1 MANLPSRLKM
11 VNAAVDLF
19 HKNGIN
25 ATSVDQ
31 VLADSGTGKGQFA
44 HYFKNKDGLV
54 RAAITHLHEVI
65 KGGYAPTTYEVRTW
79 KEMDNW
85 FRTYV
90 DYQRSIAFE
99 RSCPIGTIGN
109 DLTSAQDD
117 LRKEVQTFL
126 SWGRSELAKFFADR
140 VRAGELPSRTR
151 PRALADFCMTVVQGG
166 MLLSKIN
173 RSPAMFENAAKQASA
188 YINSLRIRKRRH

>member
-1 MANLPSRLKM
+1 M

-31 VLADSGTGKGQFA
+31 VLAESGTGKGQFA

-65 KGGYAPTTYEVRTW
+65 KGGYASTTYEVRTW

-90 DYQRSIAFE
+90 DYQRSIA
-99 RSCPIGTIGN
+99 
-109 DLTSAQDD
+109 
-117 LRKEVQTFL
+117 
-126 SWGRSELAKFFADR
+126 GRR
-140 VRAGELPSRTR
+140 RRR
-151 PRALADFCMTVVQGG
+151 PA
-166 MLLSKIN
+166 I
-173 RSPAMFENAAKQASA
+173 
-188 YINSLRIRKRRH
+188 